1 MACLFLCLSPSWAQ
15 GAESEPDLSEL
26 LGSLSQ
32 APVEF
37 KARASKGYSIRVEG
51 AGRRVTLSASGPA
64 GTATYVVKGSVSRK
78 GITANFGKR
87 GRVDVRFRPSRRK
100 KIETAPNRCK
110 GKPHVTRWGVFV
122 GTIRFAGER
131 GYTRLRAGRASGRT
145 NATPRWKCKRRRGG
159 SQKPEGAPGP
169 PVSPDGEADSSEE
182 AIVLE
187 IANRRTGMEA
197 GAALFEAGGQ
207 KLAFS
212 AATAEERRGRMRI
225 SRYNFDFSSTDAFS
239 FDDSLS
245 TATLGPSGPFSGVAT
260 FRRNADG
267 SMTGT
272 GSLSVVLPGMRRA
285 SLVGPGNRVRLYRL
299 SEDGI
304 ARPGQKTAAGD
315 A

>member
-1 MACLFLCLSPSWAQ
+1 MACLFLCVPPSWAHA
-15 GAESEPDLSEL
+15 AESEPDLSGL
-26 LGSLSQ
+26 LGSLDQ

-37 KARASKGYSIRVEG
+37 KVRASNGYSIRVEG

-64 GTATYVVKGSVSRK
+64 GTATYVVKGRVSRK

-87 GRVDVRFRPSRRK
+87 GKVDVRFRASRRK

-110 GKPHVTRWGVFV
+110 GRPHVTRWGVFV

-131 GYTRLRAGRASGRT
+131 GYTRLRAGRAPGRT

-159 SQKPEGAPGP
+159 SQKPESVAKPPG
-169 PVSPDGEADSSEE
+169 SPDIEADSSEE

-187 IANRRTGMEA
+187 IVNRRAGIEA
-197 GAALFEAGGQ
+197 GAAFFEAGGQ
-207 KLAFS
+207 KLAFL
-212 AATAEERRGRMRI
+212 AATMEERRGRMQI
-225 SRYNFDFSSTDAFS
+225 SRYSFDFSSTDAFS

-245 TATLGPSGPFSGVAT
+245 TATLGPSGPFSGAAT
-260 FRRNADG
+260 FRRKADG
-267 SMTGT
+267 SMAGA
-272 GSLSVVLPGMRRA
+272 GSLSVVLPGLRRA

-315 A
+315 G